1 MIIYWMDKNLSINY
15 NNIVYNQA
23 IRYNFI
29 IFTLRVKI
37 KKPIT
42 MITLLL

>member
-1 MIIYWMDKNLSINY
+1 MIIYWINKNLSINY

-23 IRYNFI
+23 MRYNFI

-37 KKPIT
+37 KKPTT
-42 MITLLL
+42 MITLPL